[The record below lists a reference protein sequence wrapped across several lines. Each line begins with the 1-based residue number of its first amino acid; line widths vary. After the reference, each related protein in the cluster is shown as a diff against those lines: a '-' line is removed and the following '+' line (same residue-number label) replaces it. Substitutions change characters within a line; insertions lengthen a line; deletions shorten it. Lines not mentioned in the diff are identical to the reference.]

1 MNRRAR
7 TCTGDTPDRLHTAS
21 RRGEGGMSLVIVL
34 MILVVVS
41 LLGIS
46 AAQISTLAERASRND
61 RDIQMA
67 WEGAEAGL
75 VDAEFD
81 MRTVR
86 QNIFGQAG
94 LSPTDISQFTLGCGT
109 SGSTLGLCQLPVAA
123 NGKPAWLAVDLSG
136 STATVGFGTQTNRQF
151 PNGGGTGAQPYYDPK
166 YLIEAIRD
174 TGDGS
179 RDRSASDPGYVFRVT
194 SLGFG
199 PSPSTQAVVQ
209 MIFRN

>member
-1 MNRRAR
+1 MNRVCFQPGAR
-7 TCTGDTPDRLHTAS
+7 LAPQRMHA
-21 RRGEGGMSLVIVL
+21 GMSLVIVL

-46 AAQISTLAERASRND
+46 AAQLSTLAERTSRND

-81 MRTVR
+81 MRTIR
-86 QNIFGQAG
+86 KNIFGQTG
-94 LSPTDISQFTLGCGT
+94 ISPTDVSKFQVGCGA
-109 SGSTLGLCQLPVAA
+109 SGDAQGLCLLPVATTA
-123 NGKPAWLAVDLSG
+123 KPAWLSVDLSADTNVVPVGAKTLRSFPSG
-136 STATVGFGTQTNRQF
+136 SA
-151 PNGGGTGAQPYYDPK
+151 AQPAKKPN

-179 RDRSASDPGYVFRVT
+179 RDRSATDPGYVFRVT
-194 SLGFG
+194 AMGFG
-199 PSPSTQAVVQ
+199 PGQSGQSATQAVVQ